1 MNMKCTELDY
11 LFDAIKTLDEKDEFY
26 NFFQDLCT
34 IDELHEMGQRFE
46 VARLL
51 DRGEN
56 YDSIRESTGVS
67 AGTISRI
74 KRAYQYGP
82 VDTSSQSSVSISFM
96 ALFIKTRM
104 IRKLKYRD
112 FLTKCPCILVLFE

>member
-56 YDSIRESTGVS
+56 YDSIRKSTGVS

-74 KRAYQYGP
+74 KRAYQPINMAP

-104 IRKLKYRD
+104 IRKLKYRN
-112 FLTKCPCILVLFE
+112 FLRNVPVF

>member
-34 IDELHEMGQRFE
+34 IDELHEMGQIPE
-46 VARLL
+46 
-51 DRGEN
+51 
-56 YDSIRESTGVS
+56 SREPINM
-67 AGTISRI
+67 A
-74 KRAYQYGP
+74 P

>member
-1 MNMKCTELDY
+1 MNMKCTELDH
-11 LFDAIKTLDEKDEFY
+11 LFDAIKTLDGKDEFY

-34 IDELHEMGQRFE
+34 IDELHEMGKRFE

-56 YDSIRESTGVS
+56 YDAIRESTGVS

-74 KRAYQYGP
+74 KTYI
-82 VDTSSQSSVSISFM
+82 V
-96 ALFIKTRM
+96 
-104 IRKLKYRD
+104 
-112 FLTKCPCILVLFE
+112 

>member
-1 MNMKCTELDY
+1 MNMKCAELDH
-11 LFDAIKTLDEKDEFY
+11 LFDAIQTLSEKDEFY
-26 NFFQDLCT
+26 AFFQDLCT

-56 YDSIRESTGVS
+56 YNAIRESTGVS

-74 KRAYQYGP
+74 KRAYQYG
-82 VDTSSQSSVSISFM
+82 TGGYKL
-96 ALFIKTRM
+96 AIKRFN
-104 IRKLKYRD
+104 KLHGIIYKTQND
-112 FLTKCPCILVLFE
+112 

>member
-1 MNMKCTELDY
+1 MNMKCAELDH
-11 LFDAIKTLDEKDEFY
+11 LFDAIQTLREKDEFY
-26 NFFQDLCT
+26 DFFQDLCT

-56 YDSIRESTGVS
+56 YDAIRESTGVS

-74 KRAYQYGP
+74 KRAYQ
-82 VDTSSQSSVSISFM
+82 
-96 ALFIKTRM
+96 
-104 IRKLKYRD
+104 
-112 FLTKCPCILVLFE
+112 

>member
-1 MNMKCTELDY
+1 MNMKCAELDH
-11 LFDAIKTLDEKDEFY
+11 LFDAIQTLSEKDEFY
-26 NFFQDLCT
+26 AFFQDLCT

-56 YDSIRESTGVS
+56 YDAIRESTGVS

-74 KRAYQYGP
+74 KRAYQYG
-82 VDTSSQSSVSISFM
+82 IGGYKL
-96 ALFIKTRM
+96 AIKRFN
-104 IRKLKYRD
+104 KLHGIIYKTQND
-112 FLTKCPCILVLFE
+112 

>member
-56 YDSIRESTGVS
+56 YDSIHESTGVS
-67 AGTISRI
+67 AGTIS
-74 KRAYQYGP
+74 
-82 VDTSSQSSVSISFM
+82 
-96 ALFIKTRM
+96 
-104 IRKLKYRD
+104 
-112 FLTKCPCILVLFE
+112 

>member
-51 DRGEN
+51 DVVK
-56 YDSIRESTGVS
+56 ITIPS
-67 AGTISRI
+67 ANQ
-74 KRAYQYGP
+74 RA
-82 VDTSSQSSVSISFM
+82 
-96 ALFIKTRM
+96 
-104 IRKLKYRD
+104 
-112 FLTKCPCILVLFE
+112 

>member
-1 MNMKCTELDY
+1 MNMKCAELDH
-11 LFDAIKTLDEKDEFY
+11 LFDAIQTLSEKDEFY
-26 NFFQDLCT
+26 DFFQDLCT

-56 YDSIRESTGVS
+56 YDAIRESTGVS

-74 KRAYQYGP
+74 KRALINTALADINLQLNA
-82 VDTSSQSSVSISFM
+82 SINF
-96 ALFIKTRM
+96 T
-104 IRKLKYRD
+104 
-112 FLTKCPCILVLFE
+112 E